1 MKLEFGYELN
11 NSKKLEKNE
20 TNEKRNDC
28 VIREE
33 ASCESHNK
41 AKGKSI
47 TKHMFCKTC
56 STCKTY
62 IFLDFQL
69 NEGFYRIWFVK

>member
-11 NSKKLEKNE
+11 NSRKLEKNE

-33 ASCESHNK
+33 ASCERHNK
-41 AKGKSI
+41 EKGKMVIS
-47 TKHMFCKTC
+47 TKGSANKVC
-56 STCKTY
+56 
-62 IFLDFQL
+62 
-69 NEGFYRIWFVK
+69 GRR